1 MNFLLAFLPIL
12 VVLILMLI
20 LHWSSPKAGLAGW
33 LAGIAVALLAF
44 GLNWPVFWVSE
55 GKAFL
60 LTLNVVLVLWPGIFI
75 YYLVDQM
82 GGIRAIASRLDSM
95 VHDKG
100 WLLILQ
106 AWMLSTILE
115 SLAGFGLPIAMVS
128 PLLIAMGVEPV
139 LAVAATALGHTWA
152 GSTGGMA
159 ISLRILSEI
168 THYSPEA
175 LFPDSAILLGISIV
189 LTGLAVSF
197 MLGQKKQWWRVLI
210 TGTVTAVVHYFAGLW
225 GMIPISALIASVS
238 GFLVGSTLSKNDGSV
253 KAEQID
259 RVSLR
264 AGLVGYGTLVSV
276 MLVVSLIPP
285 INKFLSSFIWT
296 IAFPQV
302 STNAGVFTPAE
313 NGNLL
318 HLFTHPGSLILL
330 TLALIIPIFKFV
342 PSFPNPDLGKT
353 LRSTVHSALPASL
366 GSLFMISLST
376 IMEHAGMTQVLAQGL
391 SNFAG
396 VLFPIFSPLVGMLGS
411 FATGS
416 NVNSNVLFGTLQK
429 TVAILVGAS
438 PLVMMGAQTTGGS
451 LGSMIAPAKLA
462 VGVSTSPGMKNR
474 EGEVLRKTL
483 PVSLII
489 ALLIGIAAWL
499 MSY

>member
-1 MNFLLAFLPIL
+1 MSFLFAFLPIL
-12 VVLILMLI
+12 VVLVLMLAF
-20 LHWSSPKAGLAGW
+20 HWGSPKAGLAGL

-44 GLNWPVFWVSE
+44 GLNWSVMWVAE
-55 GKAFL
+55 GKALL
-60 LTLNVVLVLWPGIFI
+60 LTLNVILLLWPGIFI

-82 GGIRAIASRLDSM
+82 GGIRAIAMKLDSM

-115 SLAGFGLPIAMVS
+115 SLAGFGLPIAMVA

-139 LAVAATALGHTWA
+139 LAVAVAAVGHTWA

-159 ISLRILSEI
+159 LSLRVLSEI
-168 THYSPEA
+168 THYTPEA
-175 LFPDSAILLGISIV
+175 LFPDSAILLGVSIL
-189 LTGLAVSF
+189 LTGLAVAF
-197 MLGQKKQWWRVLI
+197 MLGEKKQWWRVLI
-210 TGTVTAVVHYFAGLW
+210 TGTAAAVAHYFFGVW
-225 GMIPISALIASVS
+225 GMIPISALLASVT

-259 RVSLR
+259 KIGLR
-264 AGLVGYGTLVSV
+264 SGLVGYG
-276 MLVVSLIPP
+276 MLVAVILTVSLIPP
-285 INKFLSSFIWT
+285 VNKFLSAFIWT
-296 IAFPQV
+296 VPFPQV
-302 STNAGVFTPAE
+302 ATTTGVATPAE

-318 HLFTHPGSLILL
+318 HIFTHPGSLILI
-330 TLALIIPIFKFV
+330 TLAVILPIFKWV
-342 PSFPNPDLGKT
+342 PAFPTPDLRKT
-353 LRSTVHSALPASL
+353 LQSTFRSAIPASL

-376 IMEHAGMTQVLAQGL
+376 LMEHTGMTQVLAEGL
-391 SNFAG
+391 SSFTGNLYP
-396 VLFPIFSPLVGMLGS
+396 VLSPLVGMLGS

-416 NVNSNVLFGTLQK
+416 NVNSNVLFGALQK
-429 TVAILVGAS
+429 TVAVLVGAS

-451 LGSMIAPAKLA
+451 LGSMIAPAKLT
-462 VGVSTSPGMKNR
+462 VGVSTTPELKNR

-489 ALLIGIAAWL
+489 AVLIGLAAWL
-499 MSY
+499 LR